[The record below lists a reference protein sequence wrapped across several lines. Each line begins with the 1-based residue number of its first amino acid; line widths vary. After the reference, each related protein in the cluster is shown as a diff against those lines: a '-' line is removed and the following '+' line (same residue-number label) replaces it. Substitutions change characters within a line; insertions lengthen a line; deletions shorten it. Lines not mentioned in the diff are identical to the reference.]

1 MWDPHTWDME
11 LPDSGSWE
19 PRSRG
24 DMGLLDPVMWDPQ
37 SPHPWT
43 LACQWAP
50 AAAPH
55 GHCPP
60 VPAGGLRT
68 LGTPCYPTSP
78 GSPCLGLSDSAALPP
93 PPSRAPSAPGPPAV
107 LGLAGVGVHTG
118 VCVRRAVHRCVCA
131 QVCVCTGV
139 CTGVCA
145 HVCVCTGVCVHRGV
159 CAQECAQ
166 VCVCT
171 GVCVHRCVCTG
182 VCTCVCAQVCVHR
195 AVHSFV
201 CAQVCTQVCVCTG
214 LCTGVCTCVCTQV
227 CVCTGVCTGVC
238 VHRCV
243 CAQVC
248 AQECA
253 QVCAQVCPRVLSPGR
268 HACVGGSRCAGTRVL
283 PPHPCV
289 CPCRVPPPGQ
299 PCRAPP
305 HTCVST
311 GGLWWGRVFP
321 PACPCPCPSWG
332 GGDTCV
338 PSLPGCVSPWSP
350 QNPQSPPGAPPAQPG
365 VTSRCHPTH
374 REGDTGREGA
384 ATPIACAVF
393 VLCHPCM
400 SPLP

>member
-166 VCVCT
+166 VCV
-171 GVCVHRCVCTG
+171 HRC
-182 VCTCVCAQVCVHR
+182 
-195 AVHSFV
+195 
-201 CAQVCTQVCVCTG
+201 
-214 LCTGVCTCVCTQV
+214 
-227 CVCTGVCTGVC
+227 VCTGVC

-243 CAQVC
+243 CAQGCVCTGLCTGVC

>member
-166 VCVCT
+166 VCV
-171 GVCVHRCVCTG
+171 HRC
-182 VCTCVCAQVCVHR
+182 
-195 AVHSFV
+195 
-201 CAQVCTQVCVCTG
+201 
-214 LCTGVCTCVCTQV
+214 
-227 CVCTGVCTGVC
+227 VCTGVC

-243 CAQVC
+243 CAQGCVCTGVC
-248 AQECA
+248 AQECAHVCVHRCVCTGLCTVLCVHRCVCA
-253 QVCAQVCPRVLSPGR
+253 QVCAQVCVCTGV
-268 HACVGGSRCAGTRVL
+268 CVHRCVHRSVHRCVHRCVPVSCPQDVTRVSGGPAVPGHVCC
-283 PPHPCV
+283 PPI
-289 CPCRVPPPGQ
+289 RV
-299 PCRAPP
+299 
-305 HTCVST
+305 
-311 GGLWWGRVFP
+311 
-321 PACPCPCPSWG
+321 
-332 GGDTCV
+332 CV
-338 PSLPGCVSPWSP
+338 PAVSPHRDSP
-350 QNPQSPPGAPPAQPG
+350 AG
-365 VTSRCHPTH
+365 
-374 REGDTGREGA
+374 
-384 ATPIACAVF
+384 
-393 VLCHPCM
+393 
-400 SPLP
+400 LPRTRV